1 MAPNSPS
8 SPSKPM
14 RKHLKKLSKAIM
26 KSHRVQLPKYNLPIR
41 LRPWFLVFTCVIMV
55 ILAFLG
61 FTDFSR
67 ALPLNDKFLH
77 FTCLCVATGVFYFIF
92 DVEEEARRI
101 WFWRHSGLI
110 FTAVICFFF
119 GGFVSEIVQSML
131 PRKEFQPGDVVANW
145 LGSTVGLY
153 LAYYIEKYYRSRR
166 EIARLYRPLET
177 DDISDADDA
186 SDNEETSGTQLLPLY
201 SHPSAPSKSKPVK
214 VARLHDVW
222 DEREELFDI
231 GNDSGEEDGAGTPR
245 PLHESFQD
253 VPTLPPPKIII
264 TSL

>member
-1 MAPNSPS
+1 
-8 SPSKPM
+8 M

-186 SDNEETSGTQLLPLY
+186 SDNEETPGTQLLPLY

>member
-1 MAPNSPS
+1 
-8 SPSKPM
+8 
-14 RKHLKKLSKAIM
+14 
-26 KSHRVQLPKYNLPIR
+26 
-41 LRPWFLVFTCVIMV
+41 
-55 ILAFLG
+55 
-61 FTDFSR
+61 
-67 ALPLNDKFLH
+67 
-77 FTCLCVATGVFYFIF
+77 
-92 DVEEEARRI
+92 
-101 WFWRHSGLI
+101 
-110 FTAVICFFF
+110 
-119 GGFVSEIVQSML
+119 
-131 PRKEFQPGDVVANW
+131 VVANW

-201 SHPSAPSKSKPVK
+201 THPSAPSKSKPVK

-231 GNDSGEEDGAGTPR
+231 GNDSGEDDGAGTPR

>member
-1 MAPNSPS
+1 MTSNSPT

-14 RKHLKKLSKAIM
+14 RKHFKKISKAIM
-26 KSHRVQLPKYNLPIR
+26 KSHRVQLPKYDLPVR

-55 ILAFLG
+55 TLAFLG
-61 FTDFSR
+61 FTNYSR

-110 FTAVICFFF
+110 FTAVVCFFF

-131 PRKEFQPGDVVANW
+131 PHKEFQSGDVVANW

-153 LAYYIEKYYRSRR
+153 LAYYIERYYRSQR

-177 DDISDADDA
+177 NDISDAED
-186 SDNEETSGTQLLPLY
+186 EGMSGTQLLPLY
-201 SHPSAPSKSKPVK
+201 SHPSAPSRSKPAK

-222 DEREELFDI
+222 DEREDLFGVGD
-231 GNDSGEEDGAGTPR
+231 DSDEEDDAGTPR
-245 PLHESFQD
+245 PQRESSQH
-253 VPTLPPPKIII
+253 VSLPPPKILI
-264 TSL
+264 TSS